1 MTTGSSKGLMSVK
14 ENFGD
19 YYADTVYTP
28 TKRQQREEA
37 NPERDTIIESRLLW
51 SRRIQDNGTN

>member
-1 MTTGSSKGLMSVK
+1 MSVK